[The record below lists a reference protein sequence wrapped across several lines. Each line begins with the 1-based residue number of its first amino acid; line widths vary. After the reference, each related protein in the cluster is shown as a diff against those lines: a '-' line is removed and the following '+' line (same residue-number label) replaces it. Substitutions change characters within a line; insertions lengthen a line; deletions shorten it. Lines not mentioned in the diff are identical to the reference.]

1 MQYSL
6 HEMQAGI
13 EREIRENASTRF
25 YSQEATRAKTVVFGM
40 RILTLVVLALF
51 MLPLSFS

>member
-6 HEMQAGI
+6 YEMQAGI